1 MKHVKSVIE
10 GSMRRHVSRRIKL
23 VLRTSPGDDRRH
35 RDEVLDHELQRPL
48 LVVRHRAAVAMDP
61 GLRYHPAL
69 GRVGRPADAALDYA
83 VCAGHRIVEQLVA
96 LHAYDF
102 VDGEAE
108 RLLPRAVHPYDGML
122 RIMDDY
128 DVVHEVQYHVHELF
142 GVDVLLA
149 PAHASETAVV

>member
-1 MKHVKSVIE
+1 
-10 GSMRRHVSRRIKL
+10 
-23 VLRTSPGDDRRH
+23 
-35 RDEVLDHELQRPL
+35 
-48 LVVRHRAAVAMDP
+48 MDP

-108 RLLPRAVHPYDGML
+108 RLFPRAVHPDDGML